1 MNLPNDY
8 DTWRLDT
15 PKHWDYDDE
24 EKEEDIDP
32 SPYCSSCQAM
42 SEKHCDCGPIAEN
55 D

>member
-24 EKEEDIDP
+24 EKEEEINIDRP
-32 SPYCSSCQAM
+32 
-42 SEKHCDCGPIAEN
+42 EFEHEE
-55 D
+55 